1 MLPKSKKIEVA
12 VLTIYLLCYGLHLFD
27 YFILRTDQTFWNE
40 AFVHKLLG
48 IAVIYA
54 ALKFFQ
60 LTWQEIGF
68 RQRDFFKNSW
78 NGLLFGLVV
87 FVLAYG
93 AEILLLVSQGTFQG
107 LDVYVSAYAVDKNV
121 GRETGLIFFLICFV
135 GNVINVIMEEGAFR
149 GLFQKLFEQKYSFI
163 TAAVCSSTLFGLW
176 HLVGPLRSY
185 FDGDMNFSS
194 FTLNALMLVVTSAM
208 VGFKFALMTRL
219 SGSLYM
225 AMSHHFTNNFLINIV
240 HTLSDT
246 GADELMFVRIAIAQ
260 ILSFVLVLIWY
271 LLVRKNSRKEVSQ

>member
-1 MLPKSKKIEVA
+1 MLPKKKKIELA

-48 IAVIYA
+48 IAVIYV

-68 RQRDFFKNSW
+68 RQGGFLKNTW

-87 FVLAYG
+87 YVLAYG
-93 AEILLLVSQGTFQG
+93 VEILLLSNQGKFQG

-163 TAAVCSSTLFGLW
+163 TAAVCSSILFGLW
-176 HLVGPLRSY
+176 HFVGPLRSY
-185 FDGDMNFSS
+185 FDGDMNFSG
-194 FTLNALMLVVTSAM
+194 FILNALMLVVTSAM

-225 AMSHHFTNNFLINIV
+225 AMSHHFTNNFLINII

-246 GADELMFVRIAIAQ
+246 GADELMFVRVAIAQ
-260 ILSFVLVLIWY
+260 ILSFVLVLLWY
-271 LLVRKNSRKEVSQ
+271 LLAAKKSRKEVSQ